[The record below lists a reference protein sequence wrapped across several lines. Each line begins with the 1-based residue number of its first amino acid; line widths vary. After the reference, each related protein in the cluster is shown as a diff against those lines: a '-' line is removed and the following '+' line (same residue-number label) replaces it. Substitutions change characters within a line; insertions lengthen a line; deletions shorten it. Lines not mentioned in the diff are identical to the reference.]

1 MPDQHRRECFV
12 SVDVETA
19 GPHPLAYSLLSIGAC
34 LVDDPDTGFYVE
46 LKPVHAAA
54 TTEALEI
61 AKLSMEQLA
70 STGTDPSKA
79 MQQFADW
86 LADVIPADQ
95 VPVFIGF
102 NSPFD
107 WMYVNSYFHQFT
119 GQNPFGHSA
128 LDIKSYF
135 MGRMGVSW
143 AETSMNYLSPRY
155 LAGRPLSHNALSD
168 ARDQAELF
176 RAIRADEGPNDEHP
190 RRNPTNS

>member
-1 MPDQHRRECFV
+1 MPDPRPECFI

-19 GPHPLAYSLLSIGAC
+19 GPHPLSYSLLSIGAC
-34 LVDDPDTGFYVE
+34 LVDEPETGFYIE
-46 LKPVHAAA
+46 LKPIHQAA
-54 TTEALEI
+54 TDDALAV
-61 AKLSMEQLA
+61 AKLSLEDLA
-70 STGTDPSKA
+70 VTGASPEVA

-86 LADVIPADQ
+86 VAEVVPEGH
-95 VPVFIGF
+95 VPVFTGF

-107 WMYVNSYFHQFT
+107 WMYINTYFHEFI
-119 GQNPFGHSA
+119 GFNPFGHSA

-135 MGRMGVSW
+135 MGKMGSSW

-176 RAIRADEGPNDEHP
+176 RAIRANEGPNDEHP
-190 RRNPTNS
+190 RRNPPNS